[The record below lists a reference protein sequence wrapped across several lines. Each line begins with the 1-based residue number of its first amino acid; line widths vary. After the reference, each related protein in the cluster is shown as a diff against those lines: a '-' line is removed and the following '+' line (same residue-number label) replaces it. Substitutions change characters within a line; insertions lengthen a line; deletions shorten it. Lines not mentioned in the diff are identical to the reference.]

1 MLGLMN
7 RPNTDGQNDDVD
19 LDEDFEGDD
28 GDDGEGDGS
37 SDDESKNQNGQ
48 GDDQK
53 GKSSNFK
60 ALYKK
65 VKEQERLIK
74 ELTAGQAPD
83 KQKKGKDSKSDQSAD
98 LEARLFFIE
107 NPEAKEYKDSIAKI
121 REEFGGKITL
131 ERALKLA
138 QVETPKKSESYEDED
153 FENRG
158 EQRSK
163 SKKKVE
169 DYTPEEALKLPRE
182 QQALWRAAN
191 GVNPRDWEKKF
202 GKK

>member
-1 MLGLMN
+1 MN
-7 RPNTDGQNDDVD
+7 RPNTAGQTKDED
-19 LDEDFEGDD
+19 LDEEFEDED

-48 GDDQK
+48 GDDHK

-83 KQKKGKDSKSDQSAD
+83 KQKKGKDSKYDQSAD

-107 NPEAKEYKDSIAKI
+107 NPEAKEYKDSISKI

-138 QVETPKKSESYEDED
+138 QAEAPKKSESFEDED
-153 FENRG
+153 FESRG
-158 EQRSK
+158 DVQGK
-163 SKKKVE
+163 SKKKIE
-169 DYTPEEALKLPRE
+169 DYTPEEALNLPKD
-182 QQALWRAAN
+182 QQAIWRSVN
-191 GVNPRDWEKKF
+191 GTDPRKWEKKF